1 MKQGYRVL
9 ALFLIAAEAAAGY
22 GLVRNFLTL
31 PVQEERFLNGIS
43 ASSLLETNSGQYGEE
58 GTESGWTQPSED
70 QTAAPQSET
79 SAPEGGGWIQAGILD
94 ARSSSQISQEGRDN
108 SAWAAVDGNL
118 TTSWQEGAD
127 GSGIGEWVEYD
138 LDRTYQM
145 GEIHLW
151 LGNWNDSQDT
161 DYFYGNNRPMDLR
174 ITVWEGEEMTFDYT
188 HTFGDGKAET
198 GLKDF
203 PDTARGSR
211 IRFTIESVYAGDTW
225 DDTCIAEIGIYG
237 SAV

>member
-31 PVQEERFLNGIS
+31 PVQEERYLNGMS
-43 ASSLLETNSGQYGEE
+43 ASSFLEINGGQAE
-58 GTESGWTQPSED
+58 GTESA
-70 QTAAPQSET
+70 QTPEPQT
-79 SAPEGGGWIQAGILD
+79 SASQTEAAGSDMEAGGWVQAGIVD